1 VRDMNLAVDE
11 KFTLVAIP
19 VLAGALLRVPM
30 GFLADLFGAK
40 RTGIIA
46 QLVVIAATAWVCYFG
61 LPTKLSVEVF
71 GLALGIGGASFAVAL
86 PQASRWYPP
95 QYQGVVM
102 GIAGAGNMGV
112 VLDTMFAPSIAEHW
126 GWQAVF
132 GVLLVPML
140 LILAYY
146 AYAAKDAPGERKPIS
161 LKAYGTLLRDPDSRW
176 FMFFY
181 FITFGGFVGLANAL
195 PLYFSVQYHVSGVAA
210 GLLVSLIVAF
220 GSGFRP
226 VGGLLAD
233 RIGGI
238 RSLSM
243 FFGVVV
249 AAYLVIAFMPE
260 GPAAPAPAGWALTE
274 MPRIAWVSVLLFSI
288 GVLALGMASAFAERG
303 LRVLVVAVELCSLSL
318 VQGDRSRTNLV
329 ASVLFGDGAAAAV
342 VLPGGRGPRIEAVGS
357 HLIEGTEGTMGFSIG
372 GHGLQILLQ
381 RELPAVLVEHLPE
394 AQRRFLSEHG
404 RTVADI
410 GLHLIHPGGRK
421 ILDAYEEILHL
432 DAGALAFSRESLRRF
447 GNLSSVS
454 ILTVLELALDAR
466 VPVPE
471 GKDAFL
477 VAIGPGL
484 SIEMMILDWED
495 AGG

>member
-1 VRDMNLAVDE
+1 MKFAEFKKAGHWPTLLAAFLYFDISFMAWVALGPLIVYIVRDMNLAVDE

-30 GFLADLFGAK
+30 GLLADLFGAK

-61 LPTKLSVEVF
+61 LPTKLSVEIF

-112 VLDTMFAPSIAEHW
+112 VLDTMLAPTIAEHF

-132 GVLLVPML
+132 GFLLIPML
-140 LILAYY
+140 LVFAFY
-146 AYAAKDAPGERKPIS
+146 AFAAKDAPGERKPVS

-195 PLYFSVQYHVSGVAA
+195 PLYFTVQYHVSGVAA
-210 GLLVSLIVAF
+210 GLLVALIVAF

-226 VGGLLAD
+226 VGGLIAD

-238 RSLSM
+238 KSLSM
-243 FFGVVV
+243 LFAVVV

-260 GPAAPAPAGWALTE
+260 GPAAPTAAGWPLLQ
-274 MPRIAWVSVLLFSI
+274 MPRVAWISVLLFSI
-288 GVLALGMASAFAERG
+288 GVLALGMGNGGIPTHSAPVPPGHRPD
-303 LRVLVVAVELCSLSL
+303 
-318 VQGDRSRTNLV
+318 DRS
-329 ASVLFGDGAAAAV
+329 
-342 VLPGGRGPRIEAVGS
+342 GR
-357 HLIEGTEGTMGFSIG
+357 
-372 GHGLQILLQ
+372 
-381 RELPAVLVEHLPE
+381 
-394 AQRRFLSEHG
+394 
-404 RTVADI
+404 
-410 GLHLIHPGGRK
+410 
-421 ILDAYEEILHL
+421 
-432 DAGALAFSRESLRRF
+432 LRRRSRRLF
-447 GNLSSVS
+447 SGSGARHRQSRNWRFRG
-454 ILTVLELALDAR
+454 R
-466 VPVPE
+466 VPVFRGAGIAWLSRACHGQGPMAHDV
-471 GKDAFL
+471 GRGFGGAGLTTRAFNGS
-477 VAIGPGL
+477 AGL
-484 SIEMMILDWED
+484 
-495 AGG
+495 

>member
-1 VRDMNLAVDE
+1 
-11 KFTLVAIP
+11 T
-19 VLAGALLRVPM
+19 
-30 GFLADLFGAK
+30 
-40 RTGIIA
+40 
-46 QLVVIAATAWVCYFG
+46 AATAWVWRFG
-61 LPTKLSVEVF
+61 LDSKLAIEIF

-112 VLDTMFAPSIAEHW
+112 VLDTMLAPSLAEHF

-161 LKAYGTLLRDPDSRW
+161 LKAYGTLLRDSDSRW

-195 PLYFSVQYHVSGVAA
+195 PLYFTVQYHVSGVAA

-288 GVLALGMASAFAERG
+288 GVLALGMGNGAVFQLIPLRFRG
-303 LRVLVVAVELCSLSL
+303 EIGLMTGLVGCAGGIGGYFLAQTL
-318 VQGDRSRTNLV
+318 
-329 ASVLFGDGAAAAV
+329 GAAKGWTGGVCAGFPFFSVRAV
-342 VLPGGRGPRIEAVGS
+342 PGFVRPSMVRGP
-357 HLIEGTEGTMGFSIG
+357 
-372 GHGLQILLQ
+372 
-381 RELPAVLVEHLPE
+381 
-394 AQRRFLSEHG
+394 
-404 RTVADI
+404 
-410 GLHLIHPGGRK
+410 
-421 ILDAYEEILHL
+421 
-432 DAGALAFSRESLRRF
+432 
-447 GNLSSVS
+447 
-454 ILTVLELALDAR
+454 
-466 VPVPE
+466 
-471 GKDAFL
+471 
-477 VAIGPGL
+477 
-484 SIEMMILDWED
+484 
-495 AGG
+495 

>member
-1 VRDMNLAVDE
+1 M
-11 KFTLVAIP
+11 
-19 VLAGALLRVPM
+19 
-30 GFLADLFGAK
+30 
-40 RTGIIA
+40 
-46 QLVVIAATAWVCYFG
+46 
-61 LPTKLSVEVF
+61 F

-112 VLDTMFAPSIAEHW
+112 VLDTMFAPTIAEHW

-146 AYAAKDAPGERKPIS
+146 IYAAKDAPGERKPVS

-195 PLYFSVQYHVSGVAA
+195 PLYFTVQYHVSGVAA
-210 GLLVSLIVAF
+210 GLLVSLIVMF

-226 VGGLLAD
+226 VGGLIAD

-260 GPAAPAPAGWALTE
+260 GPAASAPAGWALTE
-274 MPRIAWVSVLLFSI
+274 MPKIAWMSVLLFSI
-288 GVLALGMASAFAERG
+288 GVLALGMGNGAVFQLIPLRFRQEIG
-303 LRVLVVAVELCSLSL
+303 LMTGMVGCAGGIGGFFLAQALGTAKGMTGGFGAGFLFFGLLALLGFIGLAMVKVRW
-318 VQGDRSRTNLV
+318 RTTW
-329 ASVLFGDGAAAAV
+329 GAAS
-342 VLPGGRGPRIEAVGS
+342 G
-357 HLIEGTEGTMGFSIG
+357 
-372 GHGLQILLQ
+372 
-381 RELPAVLVEHLPE
+381 
-394 AQRRFLSEHG
+394 
-404 RTVADI
+404 
-410 GLHLIHPGGRK
+410 
-421 ILDAYEEILHL
+421 
-432 DAGALAFSRESLRRF
+432 
-447 GNLSSVS
+447 
-454 ILTVLELALDAR
+454 AR
-466 VPVPE
+466 V
-471 GKDAFL
+471 
-477 VAIGPGL
+477 
-484 SIEMMILDWED
+484 
-495 AGG
+495 

>member
-1 VRDMNLAVDE
+1 MKFAEFKKAGHWPTLLAAFLYFDISFMAWVALGPLIVYIAQDMNLAVDE

-30 GFLADLFGAK
+30 GILADIIGAK

-46 QLVVIAATAWVCYFG
+46 QVVVIIATAWVWHFG
-61 LPTKLSVEVF
+61 LNSKLAIEVF

-112 VLDTMFAPSIAEHW
+112 VLDTLFAPTIAEHW

-146 AYAAKDAPGERKPIS
+146 VFAAKDAPGERKPIS

-195 PLYFSVQYHVSGVAA
+195 PLYFTVQYHVSGVAA
-210 GLLVSLIVAF
+210 GLLVGLIVAF
-220 GSGFRP
+220 GSCFRP
-226 VGGLLAD
+226 VGGLIAD

-238 RSLSM
+238 RSLSIL
-243 FFGVVV
+243 FGVVV

-260 GPAAPAPAGWALTE
+260 GPVASTPGGWSLTQL
-274 MPRIAWVSVLLFSI
+274 PRIAWVSVLLFSI
-288 GVLALGMASAFAERG
+288 GVLALGMGNGAVFQLIPLRFRHEIGMMTGMVGCAGGIGGFFLAKALGVAKGMTGGFGAGFLFFG
-303 LRVLVVAVELCSLSL
+303 LLALLGFLGLAMVKVRW
-318 VQGDRSRTNLV
+318 RTTW
-329 ASVLFGDGAAAAV
+329 GAAS
-342 VLPGGRGPRIEAVGS
+342 G
-357 HLIEGTEGTMGFSIG
+357 
-372 GHGLQILLQ
+372 
-381 RELPAVLVEHLPE
+381 
-394 AQRRFLSEHG
+394 
-404 RTVADI
+404 
-410 GLHLIHPGGRK
+410 
-421 ILDAYEEILHL
+421 
-432 DAGALAFSRESLRRF
+432 
-447 GNLSSVS
+447 
-454 ILTVLELALDAR
+454 AR
-466 VPVPE
+466 V
-471 GKDAFL
+471 
-477 VAIGPGL
+477 
-484 SIEMMILDWED
+484 
-495 AGG
+495 